1 MSTTID
7 TEKTKKEW
15 LDRLDQ
21 LMNDVSTW
29 AKELDWS
36 IRPIDKTLD
45 DSIVG
50 KHKVPV
56 LLLQKGTMRILL
68 EPIARQTPGA
78 EGVVDLYLLPAY
90 DDIASL
96 YYETNGWKLH
106 YMFSG
111 QPTVGDIRQA
121 ESLPFSRQSF
131 EKVVE
136 EMANNAI

>member
-1 MSTTID
+1 MSTGID
-7 TEKTKKEW
+7 TKQEKKKW
-15 LDRLDQ
+15 LDRLSQ
-21 LMNDVSTW
+21 LMEDVSTW
-29 AKELDWS
+29 AKALGWS
-36 IRPIDKTLD
+36 TRQIDKTLE
-45 DSIVG
+45 DSVVG
-50 KHKVPV
+50 EHKVPV
-56 LLLQKGTMRILL
+56 LMLQKETTRILL

-106 YMFSG
+106 YMFPS

-121 ESLPFSRQSF
+121 EPLPFSQQSF

-136 EMANNAI
+136 EMAKNAV